1 MIDFVIHL
9 HFFMIPDA
17 EAPDFAP
24 SDILQALVNKYIK
37 NLLNS
42 RYFPAL
48 KLGTKIYADLI
59 DCSSR

>member
-1 MIDFVIHL
+1 
-9 HFFMIPDA
+9 MIPDA